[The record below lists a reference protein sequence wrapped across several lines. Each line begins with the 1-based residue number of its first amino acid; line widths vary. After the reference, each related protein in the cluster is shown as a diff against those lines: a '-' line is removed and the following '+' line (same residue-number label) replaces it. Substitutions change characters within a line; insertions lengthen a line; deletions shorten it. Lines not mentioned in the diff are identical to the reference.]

1 MPELKEFLKPEIIWF
16 LVGIALLMLEFVL
29 PGLIICFFGIGACV
43 VAIACLLFDISFNS
57 QLIVF
62 VISSVV
68 LLLSLRKWFKSIFM
82 GHITGKQ
89 NISEQFSEFVGERA
103 VVKSSISPK
112 LGGKVEFH
120 GTDWQAQADEEI
132 PEGSV
137 VEIIGK
143 ENITLKVK
151 AV

>member
-16 LVGIALLMLEFVL
+16 LVGIVLLMLEFVL

-43 VAIACLLFDISFNS
+43 VAIACLLVDISFNT
-57 QLIVF
+57 QLIIF

-82 GHITGKQ
+82 GHIGAKQ
-89 NISEQFSEFVGERA
+89 NVAEQLQEFMGERA

-120 GTDWQAQADEEI
+120 GTDWLAQADEEI
-132 PEGSV
+132 PAGSV
-137 VEIIGK
+137 VEIVGK
-143 ENITLKVK
+143 DNITLKVR
-151 AV
+151 AI